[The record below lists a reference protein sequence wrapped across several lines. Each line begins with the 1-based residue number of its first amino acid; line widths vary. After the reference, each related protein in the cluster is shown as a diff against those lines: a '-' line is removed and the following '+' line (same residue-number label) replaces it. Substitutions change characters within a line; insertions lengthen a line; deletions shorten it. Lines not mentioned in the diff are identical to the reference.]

1 MKVRWLKRAHAQLR
15 EQLAWWKENTA
26 SEHLLKEE
34 VRRVQKLLA
43 ATPHAGVVVR
53 NARPGTRRVLLTTQH
68 TLYYRV
74 DERRGFVEVLRF
86 WHTARG
92 QEPRL

>member
-15 EQLAWWKENTA
+15 EQLMK
-26 SEHLLKEE
+26 
-34 VRRVQKLLA
+34 
-43 ATPHAGVVVR
+43 
-53 NARPGTRRVLLTTQH
+53 TQH

-74 DERRGFVEVLRF
+74 DERQGAVEILRF

-92 QEPRL
+92 RDPQL